1 MSASIGSAFK
11 GSLKFIIFS
20 FGFKLLV
27 FQRFYL
33 CAEGGGGIFAGSGD
47 HVSLPELLFQI
58 IFTAGSD
65 EKEQEVKRMMVR
77 KSWMQADLCMTR
89 PPCFHVWSCA
99 EDAGRGEQSN
109 TDKKSLSCCGNKSVQ
124 EKAKVFQLPPSLK

>member
-1 MSASIGSAFK
+1 MSASIGSASR

-33 CAEGGGGIFAGSGD
+33 CVEGGGGIFAGSGD
-47 HVSLPELLFQI
+47 HVSLPDY

-77 KSWMQADLCMTR
+77 RSWGMQADLYMTR
-89 PPCFHVWSCA
+89 PPCFHVWSCV

-109 TDKKSLSCCGNKSVQ
+109 ADKKSLSCCGNKSVK